1 MQSLMT
7 LTQLRHFVT
16 LADIGSF
23 AQTAKAVFLT
33 QPALTR
39 SIAALEDELG
49 GRLFDR
55 VGRRITLTPFGQAV
69 LERAQR
75 LVRDA
80 QALKTLRSGL
90 HSGMTGHLRLGLG
103 SGPGALFSL
112 RLLRHMAQHHPQL
125 RLYLSRGNTEV
136 LLQGLKAQRIDAAL
150 VDIRAMRPSTDFDV
164 SEIFELGA
172 GFMVRPGHPL
182 LKRKRVSLDDIRA
195 YPLGSTPLSDE
206 VARLLMTRYGPEA
219 NPDDMVTVRSDETSH
234 IAELARD
241 TDTVVLTILAAAP
254 DLLPLPVH
262 PALDATARFGLV
274 TLAQREPAPAL
285 RIVREQLAGWITEIG
300 G

>member
-1 MQSLMT
+1 MT
-7 LTQLRHFVT
+7 LTQLRHFVA

>member
-1 MQSLMT
+1 MT
-7 LTQLRHFVT
+7 LTQLRHFVA
-16 LADIGSF
+16 LAEIGSF

-90 HSGMTGHLRLGLG
+90 HSGMTGQLRLGLG

-136 LLQGLKAQRIDAAL
+136 LLQGLKTQRIDAAL

>member
-7 LTQLRHFVT
+7 LTQLRHFVA

-80 QALKTLRSGL
+80 QTLKTLRSGL

>member
-7 LTQLRHFVT
+7 LTQLRHFVA
-16 LADIGSF
+16 LAEIGSF

-55 VGRRITLTPFGQAV
+55 MGRRITLTPFGQEV

-80 QALKTLRSGL
+80 HSLKHLQRGL

-103 SGPGALFSL
+103 SGPGALFSH
-112 RLLRHMAQHHPQL
+112 RLLRHMALHHPQL
-125 RLYLSRGNTEV
+125 RLSLSRGNTEV

-150 VDIRAMRPSTDFDV
+150 VDIRAMRPSTDFEV
-164 SEIFELGA
+164 GEVFELGA

-182 LKRKRVSLDDIRA
+182 LARKRVSLDHIRA

-206 VARLLMTRYGPEA
+206 VARLLMARYGPEA

-234 IAELARD
+234 IAALARD

-254 DLLPLPVH
+254 DLLPLPVS

-274 TLAQREPAPAL
+274 TLAQREAAPAL
-285 RIVREQLAGWITEIG
+285 RIVREQLPGWIAEVSG
-300 G
+300 

>member
-1 MQSLMT
+1 MT
-7 LTQLRHFVT
+7 LTQLRHFVA

-90 HSGMTGHLRLGLG
+90 HSGMTGQLRLGLG

-136 LLQGLKAQRIDAAL
+136 LLQGLKTQRIDAAL

>member
-7 LTQLRHFVT
+7 LTQLRHFVA

-75 LVRDA
+75 LVCDA

-125 RLYLSRGNTEV
+125 RLYLSRGNTDV

>member
-1 MQSLMT
+1 MT
-7 LTQLRHFVT
+7 LTQLRHFVA
-16 LADIGSF
+16 LAEVGSF

>member
-1 MQSLMT
+1 MT
-7 LTQLRHFVT
+7 LTQLRHFVA
-16 LADIGSF
+16 LAEIGSF

>member
-1 MQSLMT
+1 MT
-7 LTQLRHFVT
+7 LTQLRHFVA

-80 QALKTLRSGL
+80 QTLKTLRSGL

>member
-80 QALKTLRSGL
+80 QTLKTLRSGL

>member
-7 LTQLRHFVT
+7 LTQLRHFVA
-16 LADIGSF
+16 LADIGLF

>member
-7 LTQLRHFVT
+7 LTQLRHFVA